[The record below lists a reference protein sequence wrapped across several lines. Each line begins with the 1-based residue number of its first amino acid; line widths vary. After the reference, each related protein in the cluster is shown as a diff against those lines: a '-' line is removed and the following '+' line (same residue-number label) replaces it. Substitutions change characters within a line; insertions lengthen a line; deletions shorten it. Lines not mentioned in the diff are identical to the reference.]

1 MERFYDTDAAS
12 GWLKERGIS
21 RRPKTLRKLRCVGG
35 GPRFRRLNGRPFYT
49 VPDLEQWVE
58 SLLSAPA
65 TTNAEA
71 EAGW

>member
-1 MERFYDTDAAS
+1 MEQIFDTDAAS

-21 RRPKTLRKLRCVGG
+21 RKPKTLRKLRCIGG

-49 VPDLEQWVE
+49 APDLEQWVC
-58 SLLSAPA
+58 SMLSAPA

-71 EAGW
+71 EAQS